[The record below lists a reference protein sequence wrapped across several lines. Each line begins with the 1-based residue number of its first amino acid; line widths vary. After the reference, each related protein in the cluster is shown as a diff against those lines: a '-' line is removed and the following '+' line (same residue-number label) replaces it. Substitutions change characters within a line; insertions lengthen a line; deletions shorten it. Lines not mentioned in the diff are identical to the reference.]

1 MNFANNSQVP
11 VFLDNGGV
19 RFHPVDK
26 RQASRRGGGSSY
38 SAIEDVGCGCFA
50 SFEGEAGLKT
60 GGLEHEK
67 SDVVFGVRV
76 LYEEILDKLELNHD
90 ERAGR
95 AKVIYGVELR

>member
-1 MNFANNSQVP
+1 M
-11 VFLDNGGV
+11 
-19 RFHPVDK
+19 
-26 RQASRRGGGSSY
+26 
-38 SAIEDVGCGCFA
+38 
-50 SFEGEAGLKT
+50 KT